1 MPLFGSQKGMW
12 IVTSEYG
19 MKGGV
24 YLVGPKKPG
33 PALDYSAGSIHAIR
47 SDPTYR
53 FLIMDR
59 GLKRKRDVASPYEF
73 MVAMRDVMYRNVE
86 LIDETLLLLMLCC
99 KQYRVELTMDRDYF
113 ELTLTNSES
122 GSREHL
128 DGWSLCSDF
137 KGASW
142 EQFELFLVG
151 TLGGAIKG
159 R

>member
-1 MPLFGSQKGMW
+1 M
-12 IVTSEYG
+12 
-19 MKGGV
+19 
-24 YLVGPKKPG
+24 
-33 PALDYSAGSIHAIR
+33 
-47 SDPTYR
+47 
-53 FLIMDR
+53 
-59 GLKRKRDVASPYEF
+59 ASPYEF
-73 MVAMRDVMYRNVE
+73 MVAMRDVMYRNVV
-86 LIDETLLLLMLCC
+86 LIDDTLLLLMLYY

-113 ELTLTNSES
+113 ELTLTNSEN

-151 TLGGAIKG
+151 SLGGAIKG